1 MDAER
6 TEIGTLGEFGLIAEL
21 TKDIKLQHPRT
32 VVGVGDDAAVLD
44 ASGEGKR
51 NVISTDLL
59 CEGVHF
65 DLMYAPLKHLGYKAI
80 VVNLSDICAM
90 NATPSHVVVGLAL
103 SNRFSVE
110 AANELYEGMRLACER
125 YKVDLVGGDTTSSRS
140 GLMISVT
147 AFGEVD
153 ADKTTL
159 RNGAKAGELIL
170 VSGEL
175 GGAFMG
181 LQVLER
187 EKHVFKEAPGAQ
199 PDLSGFESLL
209 ERQLKP
215 EARVDVV
222 EELAK
227 LDIVPTS
234 MIDISD
240 GLASEALHVAAA
252 SGCGVRIHE
261 DKIPMGEKMYETAR
275 AFNLDPTL
283 CTLSGGEDYELLFTV
298 PQDRFEDIRNHPMFS
313 IVGYMTDDPNE
324 RTLITRNGMETE
336 LKAQGW
342 DGFKEEE

>member
-1 MDAER
+1 MDTER

-21 TKDIKLQHPRT
+21 TNDIKLQHPRT
-32 VVGVGDDAAVLD
+32 ILGVGDDAAII
-44 ASGEGKR
+44 ASPAEGKQT
-51 NVISTDLL
+51 VVSTDLL

-65 DLMYAPLKHLGYKAI
+65 DLMYTPLKHLGYKAI
-80 VVNLSDICAM
+80 VVNLSDLCAM
-90 NATPSHVVVGLAL
+90 NALPSHVVVGLAL

-110 AANELYEGMRLACER
+110 AAKELYSGMKLACER
-125 YKVDLVGGDTTSSRS
+125 YKVDLIGGDTTSSKS

-153 ADKTTL
+153 NEKTTL
-159 RNGAKAGELIL
+159 RNGAKSGDLVL

-175 GGAFMG
+175 GGAYMG

-187 EKHVFKEAPGAQ
+187 EKHVFQEAPGAQ
-199 PDLSGFESLL
+199 PDLTGFDELL

-222 EELAK
+222 EELTK
-227 LDIVPTS
+227 LEVIPSS

-240 GLASEALHVAAA
+240 GLASEALHVASA
-252 SGCGVRIHE
+252 SGCGIRIHE

-298 PQDRFEDIRNHPMFS
+298 PQECFEEVQEPPHVLHHRA
-313 IVGYMTDDPNE
+313 T
-324 RTLITRNGMETE
+324 
-336 LKAQGW
+336 
-342 DGFKEEE
+342 